1 MNTPGR
7 QRDSFVRAP
16 GKGLHAGV
24 LLLVFLSTRPAS
36 AGDDGAPPSTAQ
48 GPSARAPQT
57 LQGPGNG
64 PRIAALV
71 LLGGAAVSLGAGA
84 YLAETGDRQA
94 QTGNYSNRTAIGMG
108 VVSAGFLTALLGVY
122 LWANYPPQKD
132 VQVGFNSSTV
142 VLEGRF

>member
-1 MNTPGR
+1 M
-7 QRDSFVRAP
+7 
-16 GKGLHAGV
+16 
-24 LLLVFLSTRPAS
+24 
-36 AGDDGAPPSTAQ
+36 
-48 GPSARAPQT
+48 
-57 LQGPGNG
+57 QGPGNG